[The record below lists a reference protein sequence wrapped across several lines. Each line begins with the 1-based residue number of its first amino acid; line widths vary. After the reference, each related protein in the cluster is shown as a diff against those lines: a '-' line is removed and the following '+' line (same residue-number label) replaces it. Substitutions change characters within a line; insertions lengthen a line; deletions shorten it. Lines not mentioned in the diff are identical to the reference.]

1 MFLIAHKSHTGTTKE
16 AAEIIQNVFISKALD
31 VELLEISEVKSVDKY
46 DLIIIGAPINGMH
59 WLPEA
64 SNFISKHEITLKKK
78 KVACFALSYIIN
90 DGRKFWKNRMR
101 SNFKNICQL
110 NDPIDTMIFGGK
122 IDKPMPA
129 PARFIFGLSKEAPLD
144 YRDNKKI
151 EDWAKGLINDLK

>member
-59 WLPEA
+59 WLPDA
-64 SNFISKHEITLKKK
+64 SNFVSKHETTLKEK

-90 DGRKFWKNRMR
+90 DGRKFWKNRVR
-101 SNFKNICQL
+101 SNFKTTCQL
-110 NDPIDTMIFGGK
+110 VDPIDIMIFGGK

-144 YRDNKKI
+144 YRDNNRIK
-151 EDWAKGLINDLK
+151 EWAKSLINNLK